1 MVIAKCGTL
10 QQFAKL
16 VYHTSARKSIHKMT
30 GGDMM
35 VVDLKDN
42 LVRVIILD
50 LSGIYAQIHN
60 QGYFDKESVTEI
72 RKQYSDIKLWHVLV
86 IDG

>member
-1 MVIAKCGTL
+1 
-10 QQFAKL
+10 
-16 VYHTSARKSIHKMT
+16 MT